1 MIDRLLTVGEGLVV
15 FRTAP
20 DDSLRRASAVTVS
33 TGGAE
38 GNVAMSAARLRLHS
52 TWMGRVGADVL
63 GERVLRELRAEGVNA
78 VSVVDPA
85 RPTGL
90 LVKEISAGGRTE
102 VSYYRSASAGSALSA
117 DDVETLEITAG
128 TLVHLTGITP
138 GLSASARQAV
148 DRLLELARSAGA
160 SVSFD
165 VNHRSRLWQGEDAG
179 PVYRSIARCADILFA
194 SVDEVGLLL
203 PGWSGGDA
211 ATAATAAE
219 ALAAAGHSHVIVTDG
234 ARGSAVTVDGVT
246 TLGASVPV
254 DVVDTVGAGDAFVA
268 GYLVALSRG
277 DDVDSRLLLASR
289 LGAAACTH
297 AGDWEGVSD
306 WAEHDDAGEPVR
318 R

>member
-1 MIDRLLTVGEGLVV
+1 MIDRLLTVGEGLAV

-20 DDSLRRASAVTVS
+20 DESLRRAPAVTVS

-38 GNVAMSAARLRLHS
+38 GNVAMSAARLGLPS
-52 TWMGRVGADVL
+52 TWMGRVGADGL
-63 GERVLRELRAEGVNA
+63 GERVLRELKAEGVNA
-78 VSVVDPA
+78 LSVIDPA

-138 GLSASARQAV
+138 GLSASAREAV
-148 DRLLELARSAGA
+148 DRLLELARAAGA

-165 VNHRSRLWQGEDAG
+165 VNHRTRVWHNEDAG
-179 PVYRSIARCADILFA
+179 PVYRSIARCTDILFA

-211 ATAATAAE
+211 ATAAE
-219 ALAAAGHSHVIVTDG
+219 ALAAAGHTHVIVTDG

-268 GYLVALSRG
+268 GYLVALSRE
-277 DDVDSRLLLASR
+277 DDVDTRLLLASR

-306 WAEHDDAGEPVR
+306 WAEHDDTQEPVR